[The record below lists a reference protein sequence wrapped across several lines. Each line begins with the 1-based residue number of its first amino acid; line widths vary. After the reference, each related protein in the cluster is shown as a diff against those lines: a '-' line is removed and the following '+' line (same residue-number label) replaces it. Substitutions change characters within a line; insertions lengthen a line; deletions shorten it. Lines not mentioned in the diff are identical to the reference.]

1 MHSLFTM
8 LYRYH
13 AWANKD
19 LLDKLDLIDPQ
30 AHADARH
37 TAIRLVNHHHV
48 VSRIFAAHL
57 NGTDHP
63 YTSDN
68 TVDTPSLDALRASV
82 AATDRAY
89 QDYVARITIAELS
102 EAVMFKFTDGDE
114 GCMTRQEMLM
124 HVALHSAIHRGEVCR
139 ILVQVGITPPWDTLA
154 VFLHQS
160 EPARRMGVIS
170 EPVSS
175 SRRLPA

>member
-1 MHSLFTM
+1 MPFTM

-13 AWANKD
+13 AWANHD
-19 LLDKLDLIDPQ
+19 LLGKLKLIDPQ

-37 TAIRLVNHHHV
+37 TAIRLVNHYHI

-57 NGTDHP
+57 NGTSHP

-68 TVDTPSLDALRASV
+68 TVETPSLEDLRASV
-82 AATDRAY
+82 TTTDRAY
-89 QDYVARITIAELS
+89 QDYVARISAVELS
-102 EAVMFKFTDGDE
+102 EPVAFKFTDGDD
-114 GCMTRQEMLM
+114 GCMTRQEMLL

-139 ILVQVGITPPWDTLA
+139 ILSQLGIMPPWDTLA

-160 EPARRMGVIS
+160 EPARRMGTIESV
-170 EPVSS
+170 
-175 SRRLPA
+175 